1 MLFTARA
8 LLILDLLEEVVA
20 FIIDEDKRR
29 KIFHFDFP
37 DSFHPQF
44 RIGHALE
51 ALDTLLG
58 EHCRRAA
65 DASKVE
71 AAVFMA
77 GIGHLLAAVAF
88 RQHHHA
94 RAVGLQQIN
103 VRVHAACGSR
113 PQRAGGVTVRRLG
126 RTCVVDRVIF
136 DVLRQRLAVVDNPLL
151 IYKLESA
158 KIWDA
163 MINEMYDR
171 ISILNCT
178 VSFLNQFSY

>member
-77 GIGHLLAAVAF
+77 SVTCWLRLPFASITMLAPWD
-88 RQHHHA
+88 
-94 RAVGLQQIN
+94 
-103 VRVHAACGSR
+103 CSR
-113 PQRAGGVTVRRLG
+113 ST
-126 RTCVVDRVIF
+126 
-136 DVLRQRLAVVDNPLL
+136 
-151 IYKLESA
+151 
-158 KIWDA
+158 
-163 MINEMYDR
+163 
-171 ISILNCT
+171 
-178 VSFLNQFSY
+178 